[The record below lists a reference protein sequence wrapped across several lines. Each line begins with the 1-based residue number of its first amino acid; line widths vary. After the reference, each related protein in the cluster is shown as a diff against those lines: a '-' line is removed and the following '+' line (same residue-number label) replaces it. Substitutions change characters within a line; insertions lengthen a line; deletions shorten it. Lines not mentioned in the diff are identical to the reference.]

1 MSNAVIIS
9 VVTSIVLIHEI
20 IVVMWSIVDGFCP
33 FFVLVI
39 KLVINFILVCL
50 AIIISTRFI
59 IRISCLASLLVLTG
73 PRLVTSVIIIIV
85 VVIVINH

>member
-20 IVVMWSIVDGFCP
+20 IAVMWSIVDGFCP

-73 PRLVTSVIIIIV
+73 LRLVTSVIIIIV

>member
-1 MSNAVIIS
+1 MFNAVIIS
-9 VVTSIVLIHEI
+9 AVTSIVLIHEA
-20 IVVMWSIVDGFCP
+20 IVVMWSTANGFCP
-33 FFVLVI
+33 FFVEVI

-59 IRISCLASLLVLTG
+59 RCISCLASLLVLTG
-73 PRLVTSVIIIIV
+73 PRLVTSVVIIIL